1 MVLPQWNANANAVLY
16 VTDGEAQIQVVND
29 NGDRVFDGQVSQG
42 QLLSIP
48 QGFSVVKRA
57 TSDQFRWI
65 EFKTNAN
72 AQINTLAGRTSVMR
86 GLPLEVI
93 ANGYQI
99 SLEEA
104 RRVKFNTIETTLT
117 HSSGPASYG
126 RPRKADAWVLKWLRL
141 TVSLYCKRK
150 LHRSNDNNSNVRK
163 CDWFCWGLPVKCDP
177 FSE

>member
-1 MVLPQWNANANAVLY
+1 MDKSLK
-16 VTDGEAQIQVVND
+16 
-29 NGDRVFDGQVSQG
+29 G

-126 RPRKADAWVLKWLRL
+126 RPRKADA
-141 TVSLYCKRK
+141 
-150 LHRSNDNNSNVRK
+150 
-163 CDWFCWGLPVKCDP
+163 
-177 FSE
+177 